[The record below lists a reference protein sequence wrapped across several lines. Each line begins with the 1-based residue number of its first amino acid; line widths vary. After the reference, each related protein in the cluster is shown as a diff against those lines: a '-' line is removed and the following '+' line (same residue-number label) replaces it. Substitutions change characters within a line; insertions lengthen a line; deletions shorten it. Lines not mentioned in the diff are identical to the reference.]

1 MLTDETVND
10 RPCYHQL
17 GNPSRMM
24 WFLTPY
30 WYIGKSVER
39 GLGQGW
45 VQVRSLA
52 HVPEQIAGTWA
63 IWNSSEKAPPSPSP
77 IRESDLI

>member
-1 MLTDETVND
+1 MLKGPTPEDRHQDKLGTYVLSEEVVND

-45 VQVRSLA
+45 VQARTPAAS
-52 HVPEQIAGTWA
+52 
-63 IWNSSEKAPPSPSP
+63 PPDVLPMA
-77 IRESDLI
+77 L